1 MLKNL
6 LHKLRRSPF
15 DFPVS
20 GGGTIGDIV
29 CAPLD
34 QKGVE
39 FAVID
44 LGARNGIYHVP
55 SSYSRRSKLI
65 GFEPNPTEFK
75 KLTTGATDMH
85 KTGLAPP
92 AFRHT
97 EYHPYA
103 VWRAKERRQ
112 FYMTAIAGACTLMGK
127 SLPAVTEKMY
137 LDWAGKRKLSFA
149 DITKVVG
156 TEEIDCVALD
166 DVLADDLVVDFL
178 KIDVEG
184 AEFACLEGA
193 RRLLESHRVLFIYS
207 EFVALPYYPVHDV
220 LGAQHVFLNER
231 GYRLIDLEMRHPT
244 YRRGDHAIPESA
256 DRRLL
261 HAGDAI
267 YVLDPDRVD
276 MDAVTRQR
284 LAAILFV
291 FGFSSLALSL
301 LDEAGLT
308 PKADIARIEDS
319 VCRTM
324 TTRRLLQTWN
334 GLPARIMSALA

>member
-6 LHKLRRSPF
+6 LRKLRRSPF
-15 DFPVS
+15 EFPVA

-39 FAVID
+39 FTVID

-55 SSYSRRSKLI
+55 GSYSGRAKLI
-65 GFEPNPTEFK
+65 GFEPNPKEFK
-75 KLTTGATDMH
+75 KLTAGATDMH

-92 AFRHT
+92 PFRHT

-103 VWRAKERRQ
+103 VWRANERRR
-112 FYMTAIAGACTLMGK
+112 FYVTAIAGACTLMGE

-156 TEEIDCVALD
+156 TEQIDCVALD

-178 KIDVEG
+178 KLDVEG

-193 RRLLESHRVLFIYS
+193 RRLLESRRVLFIYS
-207 EFVALPYYPVHDV
+207 EFVTLPYYPVHDV

-244 YRRGDHAIPESA
+244 YRRGNHAIPETA
-256 DRRLL
+256 DRRLI

-276 MDAVTRQR
+276 MDAVTRGAKR
-284 LAAILFV
+284 E
-291 FGFSSLALSL
+291 LSL
-301 LDEAGLT
+301 
-308 PKADIARIEDS
+308 
-319 VCRTM
+319 
-324 TTRRLLQTWN
+324 TWTFCPS
-334 GLPARIMSALA
+334 GGAQFSQL